1 MKVAVIQMSPVF
13 LDKSASW
20 KKLMAMILEAIEQG
34 AKVITWGETLI
45 PGYPVWMGSTD
56 AARWD
61 NPDQKR
67 AYSTYVRESVSL
79 DGPIVDEMR
88 NISSEHGVMLMG
100 GILEA
105 DGSSVYATLLTI
117 GFEGEILGRHRKIKP
132 TFDERLIWAD
142 GDTEGLRT
150 YETPEGRIGGL
161 NCWENWIPLTRA
173 ALHQEGETIHV
184 AVWPGSLS
192 LTKDITRFMA
202 LEGRSWI
209 LSACGVYR
217 GEGFGHLSVD
227 DFPMRDEMMKAGGI
241 HSGGSLIANPMG
253 EIIAGPLPDY
263 EEGILYADVDRR
275 TVLEERQNFDY
286 SGHYSRPDL
295 LGLQIMNH
303 HWNG

>member
-1 MKVAVIQMSPVF
+1 MRVAVIQMSPVF
-13 LDKSASW
+13 LDKQASW
-20 KKLMAMILEAIEQG
+20 KKLKTLILEAIGEG
-34 AKVITWGETLI
+34 ASVITWGETLI
-45 PGYPVWMGSTD
+45 PGYPVWMGLTD
-56 AARWD
+56 SARWD

-67 AYSTYVRESVSL
+67 AYATYAREAVRL
-79 DGPIVDEMR
+79 DGSIVEEMR
-88 NISSEHGVMLMG
+88 KISLENGVMLMG
-100 GILEA
+100 GILEGG
-105 DGSSVYATLLTI
+105 GSSVYATLLTI

-132 TFDERLIWAD
+132 TFDERLLWAD

-161 NCWENWIPLTRA
+161 NCWENWIPLARA
-173 ALHQEGETIHV
+173 ALHQEGEMIHV
-184 AVWPGSLS
+184 AVWPGSYS

-217 GEGFGHLSVD
+217 GEDFGHLSLD
-227 DFPMRDEMMKAGGI
+227 DFPMRDEMMSAGGI
-241 HSGGSLIANPMG
+241 HSGGSLIANPIG

-286 SGHYSRPDL
+286 SGHYGRPDL
-295 LGLQIMNH
+295 LRVIRS
-303 HWNG
+303 

>member
-1 MKVAVIQMSPVF
+1 MKVAVIQMSPIF

-20 KKLMAMILEAIEQG
+20 EKLKTLILQAVGEG
-34 AKVITWGETLI
+34 ASVITWGETLI
-45 PGYPVWMGSTD
+45 PGYPVWMGLTD
-56 AARWD
+56 SARWD

-67 AYSTYVRESVSL
+67 AYATYARESVSL
-79 DGPIVDEMR
+79 DGPIVAEMR
-88 NISSEHGVMLMG
+88 KISSEHGVMLMG
-100 GILEA
+100 GILEGE
-105 DGSSVYATLLTI
+105 GSSVYATLLTI

-132 TFDERLIWAD
+132 TFDERLLWAD

-173 ALHQEGETIHV
+173 ALHQEGEMIHV
-184 AVWPGSLS
+184 AVWPGSYS
-192 LTKDITRFMA
+192 LTKDITKFMA

-217 GEGFGHLSVD
+217 GEDFGHLSLD
-227 DFPMRDEMMKAGGI
+227 DFPMRDEMMKVGGI
-241 HSGGSLIANPMG
+241 HSGGSLIANPIG
-253 EIIAGPLPDY
+253 EIIAGPLPAY

-275 TVLEERQNFDY
+275 TVLEERQNFDH

-295 LGLQIMNH
+295 LRLTRS
-303 HWNG
+303 

>member
-13 LDKSASW
+13 LDKQASW
-20 KKLMAMILEAIEQG
+20 KKLKTLILEAIGEG
-34 AKVITWGETLI
+34 ASVITWGETLI
-45 PGYPVWMGSTD
+45 PGYPVWMGLTD
-56 AARWD
+56 SARWD

-67 AYSTYVRESVSL
+67 AYATYAREAVRL
-79 DGPIVDEMR
+79 DGSIVEEMR
-88 NISSEHGVMLMG
+88 EISLENGVMLMG
-100 GILEA
+100 GILEGG
-105 DGSSVYATLLTI
+105 GSSVYATLLTI

-132 TFDERLIWAD
+132 TFDERLLWAD
-142 GDTEGLRT
+142 GDTGGLRT

-161 NCWENWIPLTRA
+161 NCWENWIPLARA
-173 ALHQEGETIHV
+173 ALHQEGEMIHV
-184 AVWPGSLS
+184 AVWPGSYS

-217 GEGFGHLSVD
+217 GEDFGHLSLD
-227 DFPMRDEMMKAGGI
+227 DFPMRDEMMSAGGI
-241 HSGGSLIANPMG
+241 HSGGSLIANPIG

-286 SGHYSRPDL
+286 SGHYGRPDL
-295 LGLQIMNH
+295 LRVIRS
-303 HWNG
+303 

>member
-20 KKLMAMILEAIEQG
+20 KKLNAMILEAIEQG
-34 AKVITWGETLI
+34 ARVITWGETLI
-45 PGYPVWMGSTD
+45 PGYPVWMGMTD
-56 AARWD
+56 SARWD

-173 ALHQEGETIHV
+173 ALHQEGEMIHV
-184 AVWPGSLS
+184 AVWPGSFS

-217 GEGFGHLSVD
+217 GEDFGHLSVD

-241 HSGGSLIANPMG
+241 HSGGSLIANPIG

-275 TVLEERQNFDY
+275 TVLEERQNFDH

-295 LGLQIMNH
+295 LRLTKN
-303 HWNG
+303 

>member
-13 LDKSASW
+13 LDKQASW
-20 KKLMAMILEAIEQG
+20 KKLKTLILEAIGEG
-34 AKVITWGETLI
+34 ASVITWGETLI
-45 PGYPVWMGSTD
+45 PGYPVWMGLTD
-56 AARWD
+56 SARWD

-67 AYSTYVRESVSL
+67 AYATYAREAVRL
-79 DGPIVDEMR
+79 DGSIVEEMR
-88 NISSEHGVMLMG
+88 EISLENGVMLMG
-100 GILEA
+100 GILEGG
-105 DGSSVYATLLTI
+105 GSSVYATLLTI
-117 GFEGEILGRHRKIKP
+117 GFGGEVLGRHRKIKP
-132 TFDERLIWAD
+132 TFDERLLWAD

-161 NCWENWIPLTRA
+161 NCWENWIPLARA
-173 ALHQEGETIHV
+173 ALHQEGEMIHV
-184 AVWPGSLS
+184 AVWPGSYS

-217 GEGFGHLSVD
+217 GEDFGHLSLD
-227 DFPMRDEMMKAGGI
+227 DFPMRDEMMSAGGI
-241 HSGGSLIANPMG
+241 HSGGSLIANPIG

-286 SGHYSRPDL
+286 SGHYGRPDL
-295 LGLQIMNH
+295 LRVIRS
-303 HWNG
+303 

>member
-13 LDKSASW
+13 LDKQASW
-20 KKLMAMILEAIEQG
+20 KKLKTLILEAIGEG
-34 AKVITWGETLI
+34 ASVITWGETLI
-45 PGYPVWMGSTD
+45 PGYPVWMGLTD
-56 AARWD
+56 SARWD

-67 AYSTYVRESVSL
+67 AYATYAREAVRL
-79 DGPIVDEMR
+79 DGSIVEEMR
-88 NISSEHGVMLMG
+88 KISLENGVMLMG
-100 GILEA
+100 GILEGG
-105 DGSSVYATLLTI
+105 GSSVYATLLTI

-132 TFDERLIWAD
+132 TFDERLLWAD

-161 NCWENWIPLTRA
+161 NCWENWIPLARA
-173 ALHQEGETIHV
+173 ALHQEGEMIHV
-184 AVWPGSLS
+184 AVWPGSYS

-217 GEGFGHLSVD
+217 GEDFGHLSLD
-227 DFPMRDEMMKAGGI
+227 DFPMRDEMMSAGGI
-241 HSGGSLIANPMG
+241 HSGGSLIANPIG

-286 SGHYSRPDL
+286 SGHYGRPDL
-295 LGLQIMNH
+295 LRVIRS
-303 HWNG
+303 

>member
-1 MKVAVIQMSPVF
+1 MFVKVAVIQMSPVF

-34 AKVITWGETLI
+34 ASVITWGETLI
-45 PGYPVWMGSTD
+45 PGYPVWMGLTD
-56 AARWD
+56 SARWD

-88 NISSEHGVMLMG
+88 SICSEHGVMLMG

-105 DGSSVYATLLTI
+105 GGSSVYATLLTI

-132 TFDERLIWAD
+132 TFDERMIWAD

-173 ALHQEGETIHV
+173 ALHQEGEMIHV
-184 AVWPGSLS
+184 AVWPGSFS

-217 GEGFGHLSVD
+217 GEDFGHLSVD
-227 DFPMRDEMMKAGGI
+227 DFPMKDEVMKAGGI
-241 HSGGSLIANPMG
+241 HSGGSLIANPIG

-275 TVLEERQNFDY
+275 TVLEERQNFDH
-286 SGHYSRPDL
+286 SGHYSRPGL
-295 LGLQIMNH
+295 LRLTRN
-303 HWNG
+303 

>member
-13 LDKSASW
+13 LDKQASW
-20 KKLMAMILEAIEQG
+20 KKLKALILEAIGEG
-34 AKVITWGETLI
+34 ASVITWGETLI
-45 PGYPVWMGSTD
+45 PGYPVWMGLTD
-56 AARWD
+56 SARWD

-67 AYSTYVRESVSL
+67 AYATYAREAVRL
-79 DGPIVDEMR
+79 DGSIVEEMR
-88 NISSEHGVMLMG
+88 KISLENGVMLMG
-100 GILEA
+100 GILEGG
-105 DGSSVYATLLTI
+105 GSSVYATLLTI

-132 TFDERLIWAD
+132 TFDERLLWAD

-161 NCWENWIPLTRA
+161 NCWENWIPLARA
-173 ALHQEGETIHV
+173 ALHQEGEMIHV
-184 AVWPGSLS
+184 AVWPGSYS

-217 GEGFGHLSVD
+217 GEDFGHLSLD
-227 DFPMRDEMMKAGGI
+227 DFPMRDEMMSAGGI
-241 HSGGSLIANPMG
+241 HSGGSLIANPIG

-286 SGHYSRPDL
+286 SGHYGRPDL
-295 LGLQIMNH
+295 LRVIRS
-303 HWNG
+303 

>member
-13 LDKSASW
+13 LDKQASW
-20 KKLMAMILEAIEQG
+20 KKLKTLILEAIGEG
-34 AKVITWGETLI
+34 ASVITWGETLI
-45 PGYPVWMGSTD
+45 PGYPVWMGLTD
-56 AARWD
+56 SSRWD

-67 AYSTYVRESVSL
+67 AYATYAREAVRL
-79 DGPIVDEMR
+79 DGSIVEEMR
-88 NISSEHGVMLMG
+88 KISLENGVMLMG
-100 GILEA
+100 GILEGG
-105 DGSSVYATLLTI
+105 GSSVYATLLTI

-132 TFDERLIWAD
+132 TFDERLLWAD

-161 NCWENWIPLTRA
+161 NCWENWIPLARA
-173 ALHQEGETIHV
+173 ALHQEGEMIHV
-184 AVWPGSLS
+184 AVWPGSYS

-217 GEGFGHLSVD
+217 GEDFGHLSLD
-227 DFPMRDEMMKAGGI
+227 DFPMRDEMMSAGGI
-241 HSGGSLIANPMG
+241 HSGGSLIANPIG

-286 SGHYSRPDL
+286 SGHYGRPDL
-295 LGLQIMNH
+295 LRVIRS
-303 HWNG
+303 

>member
-34 AKVITWGETLI
+34 ASVITWGETLI
-45 PGYPVWMGSTD
+45 PGYPVWMSLTD
-56 AARWD
+56 SARWD

-88 NISSEHGVMLMG
+88 SICSEHGVMLMG

-105 DGSSVYATLLTI
+105 GGSSVYATLLTI

-132 TFDERLIWAD
+132 TFDERMIWAD

-173 ALHQEGETIHV
+173 ALHQEGEMIHV
-184 AVWPGSLS
+184 AVWPGSFS

-217 GEGFGHLSVD
+217 GEDFGHLSVD
-227 DFPMRDEMMKAGGI
+227 DFPMRDEVMKAGGI
-241 HSGGSLIANPMG
+241 HSGGSLIANPIG

-275 TVLEERQNFDY
+275 TVLEERQNFDH
-286 SGHYSRPDL
+286 SGHYSRPDIL
-295 LGLQIMNH
+295 RLTRN
-303 HWNG
+303 

>member
-1 MKVAVIQMSPVF
+1 MSPVF

-20 KKLMAMILEAIEQG
+20 EKLKTLILEAVGEG
-34 AKVITWGETLI
+34 ARVITWGETLI
-45 PGYPVWMGSTD
+45 PGYPVWMGLTD
-56 AARWD
+56 SARWD

-67 AYSTYVRESVSL
+67 AYATYVRESVSF
-79 DGPIVDEMR
+79 DGSIVAEMR
-88 NISSEHGVMLMG
+88 KISSEHGVMLMG
-100 GILEA
+100 GILEGG
-105 DGSSVYATLLTI
+105 GSSVFATLLTI

-132 TFDERLIWAD
+132 TFDERLLWAD
-142 GDTEGLRT
+142 GDTEGLRV

-173 ALHQEGETIHV
+173 ALHQEGEMIHV
-184 AVWPGSLS
+184 AVWPGSYS

-217 GEGFGHLSVD
+217 GEDFGHLSLD
-227 DFPMRDEMMKAGGI
+227 DFPMRDEMMKVGGI
-241 HSGGSLIANPMG
+241 HSGGSLIANPIG

-295 LGLQIMNH
+295 LRITRS
-303 HWNG
+303 

>member
-1 MKVAVIQMSPVF
+1 
-13 LDKSASW
+13 
-20 KKLMAMILEAIEQG
+20 MAMILEAIEQG
-34 AKVITWGETLI
+34 ASVITWGETLI
-45 PGYPVWMGSTD
+45 PGYPVWMGLTD
-56 AARWD
+56 SARWD

-173 ALHQEGETIHV
+173 ALHQEGEMIHV
-184 AVWPGSLS
+184 AVWPGSFS
-192 LTKDITRFMA
+192 LTEDITRFMA

-217 GEGFGHLSVD
+217 GEDFGHLSVN

-241 HSGGSLIANPMG
+241 HSGGSLIANPIG

-295 LGLQIMNH
+295 LRLTRN
-303 HWNG
+303 

>member
-20 KKLMAMILEAIEQG
+20 KKLKTQILEAVGKG
-34 AKVITWGETLI
+34 ASIITWGETLI
-45 PGYPVWMGSTD
+45 PGYPVWMGLTD
-56 AARWD
+56 SARWD

-67 AYSTYVRESVSL
+67 AYSTYARESVRL
-79 DGPIVDEMR
+79 DGPIVAEMR
-88 NISSEHGVMLMG
+88 EISLERGVMLMG
-100 GILEA
+100 GILEGS
-105 DGSSVYATLLTI
+105 GSSVYATLLTI

-142 GDTEGLRT
+142 GDIEGLRT
-150 YETPEGRIGGL
+150 YDTPEGRIGGL
-161 NCWENWIPLTRA
+161 NCWENWIPVTRA
-173 ALHQEGETIHV
+173 ALHQEGEIIHV
-184 AVWPGSLS
+184 AVWPGSYS

-209 LSACGVYR
+209 LSACGVYQ
-217 GEGFGHLSVD
+217 GEDFGHLSID
-227 DFPMRDEMMKAGGI
+227 DFPMRDEMMKVGGI

-275 TVLEERQNFDY
+275 TVLEERQNFDH

-295 LGLQIMNH
+295 LSITRS
-303 HWNG
+303 

>member
-13 LDKSASW
+13 LDKQASW
-20 KKLMAMILEAIEQG
+20 KKLKTLILEAIGEG
-34 AKVITWGETLI
+34 ASVITWGETLI
-45 PGYPVWMGSTD
+45 PGYPVWMGLTD
-56 AARWD
+56 SARWD

-67 AYSTYVRESVSL
+67 AYATYAREAVRL
-79 DGPIVDEMR
+79 DGSIVEEMR
-88 NISSEHGVMLMG
+88 KISLENGVMLMG
-100 GILEA
+100 GILEGG
-105 DGSSVYATLLTI
+105 GSSVYATLLTI

-132 TFDERLIWAD
+132 TFDERLLWAD

-173 ALHQEGETIHV
+173 ALHQEGEMIHV
-184 AVWPGSLS
+184 AVWPGSYS

-217 GEGFGHLSVD
+217 GEDFGHLSLD
-227 DFPMRDEMMKAGGI
+227 DFPMRDEMMNAGGI
-241 HSGGSLIANPMG
+241 HSGGSLIANPIG

-286 SGHYSRPDL
+286 SGHYGRPDL
-295 LGLQIMNH
+295 LRVIRR
-303 HWNG
+303 

>member
-13 LDKSASW
+13 LDKQASW
-20 KKLMAMILEAIEQG
+20 KKLKTLILEAIGEG
-34 AKVITWGETLI
+34 ASVITWGETLI
-45 PGYPVWMGSTD
+45 PGYPVWMGLTD
-56 AARWD
+56 SARWD

-67 AYSTYVRESVSL
+67 AYATYAREAVRL
-79 DGPIVDEMR
+79 DGSIVEEMR
-88 NISSEHGVMLMG
+88 KISLENGVMLMG
-100 GILEA
+100 GILEGG
-105 DGSSVYATLLTI
+105 GSSVYATLLTI

-132 TFDERLIWAD
+132 TFDERLLWAD

-173 ALHQEGETIHV
+173 ALHQEGEMIHV
-184 AVWPGSLS
+184 AVWPGSYS

-217 GEGFGHLSVD
+217 GEDFGHLSLD
-227 DFPMRDEMMKAGGI
+227 DFPMRDEMMSAGGI
-241 HSGGSLIANPMG
+241 HSGGSLIANPIG

-286 SGHYSRPDL
+286 SGHYGRPDL
-295 LGLQIMNH
+295 LRVIRS
-303 HWNG
+303 

>member
-1 MKVAVIQMSPVF
+1 VKVAVIQMSPVF

-34 AKVITWGETLI
+34 ASVITWGETLI
-45 PGYPVWMGSTD
+45 PGYPVWMGLTD
-56 AARWD
+56 SARWD

-117 GFEGEILGRHRKIKP
+117 GFEGEVLGRHRKIKP

-173 ALHQEGETIHV
+173 ALHQEGEMIHV
-184 AVWPGSLS
+184 AVWPGSFS

-217 GEGFGHLSVD
+217 GEDFGHLSVD

-241 HSGGSLIANPMG
+241 HSGGSLIANPIG

-275 TVLEERQNFDY
+275 TVLEERQNFDH

-295 LGLQIMNH
+295 LRLTKN
-303 HWNG
+303 

>member
-1 MKVAVIQMSPVF
+1 
-13 LDKSASW
+13 
-20 KKLMAMILEAIEQG
+20 MAMIFEAVEEG
-34 AKVITWGETLI
+34 ARVITWGETLI
-45 PGYPVWMGSTD
+45 PGYPVWMGLTD
-56 AARWD
+56 SARWD

-67 AYSTYVRESVSL
+67 AYSSYVRESVSL

-132 TFDERLIWAD
+132 TFDERLLWAD

-173 ALHQEGETIHV
+173 ALHQEGEMIHV
-184 AVWPGSLS
+184 AVWPGSFS

-217 GEGFGHLSVD
+217 GEDFGHLSVD

-241 HSGGSLIANPMG
+241 HSGGSLIANPIG

-275 TVLEERQNFDY
+275 TVLEERQNFDH

-295 LGLQIMNH
+295 LRLTRN
-303 HWNG
+303 

>member
-13 LDKSASW
+13 LDKKASW
-20 KKLMAMILEAIEQG
+20 EKLKELVLEAIGEG
-34 AKVITWGETLI
+34 ASVITWGETLI
-45 PGYPVWMGSTD
+45 PGYPVWMGLTD
-56 AARWD
+56 SARWD

-67 AYSTYVRESVSL
+67 AYATYAREAVRL
-79 DGPIVDEMR
+79 DGSIVEEMR
-88 NISSEHGVMLMG
+88 KISLENGVMLMG
-100 GILEA
+100 GILEGG
-105 DGSSVYATLLTI
+105 GSSVYATLLTI

-132 TFDERLIWAD
+132 TFDERLLWAD

-161 NCWENWIPLTRA
+161 NCWENWIPLARA
-173 ALHQEGETIHV
+173 ALHQEGEMIHV
-184 AVWPGSLS
+184 AVWPGSYS

-217 GEGFGHLSVD
+217 GEDFGHLSLD
-227 DFPMRDEMMKAGGI
+227 DFPMRDEMMSAGGI
-241 HSGGSLIANPMG
+241 HSGGSLIANPIG

-286 SGHYSRPDL
+286 SGHYGRPDL
-295 LGLQIMNH
+295 LRVIRS
-303 HWNG
+303 

>member
-13 LDKSASW
+13 LDKQASW
-20 KKLMAMILEAIEQG
+20 KKLKTLILEAIGEG
-34 AKVITWGETLI
+34 ASVITWGETLI
-45 PGYPVWMGSTD
+45 PGYPVWMGLTD
-56 AARWD
+56 SARWD

-67 AYSTYVRESVSL
+67 AYATYAREAVRL
-79 DGPIVDEMR
+79 DGSIVEEMR
-88 NISSEHGVMLMG
+88 KISLENGVMLMG
-100 GILEA
+100 GILEEG
-105 DGSSVYATLLTI
+105 GSSVYATLLTI

-132 TFDERLIWAD
+132 TFDERLLWAD

-161 NCWENWIPLTRA
+161 NCWENWIPLARA
-173 ALHQEGETIHV
+173 ALHQEGEMIHV
-184 AVWPGSLS
+184 AVWPGSYS

-217 GEGFGHLSVD
+217 GEDFGHLLLD
-227 DFPMRDEMMKAGGI
+227 DFPMRDEMMSAGGI
-241 HSGGSLIANPMG
+241 HSGGSLIANPIG

-286 SGHYSRPDL
+286 SGHYGRPDL
-295 LGLQIMNH
+295 LRVIRS
-303 HWNG
+303 

>member
-1 MKVAVIQMSPVF
+1 MRVAVIQMSPVF
-13 LDKSASW
+13 LDKQASW
-20 KKLMAMILEAIEQG
+20 KKLKTLILEAIGEG
-34 AKVITWGETLI
+34 ASVITWGETLI
-45 PGYPVWMGSTD
+45 PGYPVWMGLTD
-56 AARWD
+56 SARWD

-67 AYSTYVRESVSL
+67 AYATYAREAVRL
-79 DGPIVDEMR
+79 DGSIVEEMR
-88 NISSEHGVMLMG
+88 KISLENGVMLMG
-100 GILEA
+100 GILEGG
-105 DGSSVYATLLTI
+105 GSSVYATLLTI

-132 TFDERLIWAD
+132 TFDERLLWAD

-173 ALHQEGETIHV
+173 ALHQEGEMIHV
-184 AVWPGSLS
+184 AVWPGSYS

-217 GEGFGHLSVD
+217 GEDFGHLSLD
-227 DFPMRDEMMKAGGI
+227 DFPMRDEMMNAGGI
-241 HSGGSLIANPMG
+241 HSGGSLIANPIG

-286 SGHYSRPDL
+286 SGHYGRPDL
-295 LGLQIMNH
+295 LRVIRR
-303 HWNG
+303 

>member
-13 LDKSASW
+13 LDKQASW
-20 KKLMAMILEAIEQG
+20 KKLKTLILEAIGEG
-34 AKVITWGETLI
+34 ASVITWGETLI
-45 PGYPVWMGSTD
+45 PGYPVWMGLTD
-56 AARWD
+56 SSRWD

-67 AYSTYVRESVSL
+67 AYATYAREAVRLDGSIVEEMRKISL
-79 DGPIVDEMR
+79 D
-88 NISSEHGVMLMG
+88 NGVMLMG
-100 GILEA
+100 GVLEGG
-105 DGSSVYATLLTI
+105 GSSVYATLLTI

-132 TFDERLIWAD
+132 TFDERLLWAD

-161 NCWENWIPLTRA
+161 NCWENWIPLARA
-173 ALHQEGETIHV
+173 ALHQEGEMIHV
-184 AVWPGSLS
+184 AVWPGSYS

-217 GEGFGHLSVD
+217 GEDFGHLSLD
-227 DFPMRDEMMKAGGI
+227 DFPMRDEMMSAGGI
-241 HSGGSLIANPMG
+241 HSGGSLIANPIG

-286 SGHYSRPDL
+286 SGHYGRPDL
-295 LGLQIMNH
+295 LRVIRS
-303 HWNG
+303 